1 MRENAK
7 EAPWPYSK
15 HILSLQ
21 LFLGQWRHIFF
32 HFFHSLYE
40 WKRMNIPCHVD
51 RCWWHYDPCFWRDIS
66 SPITGLLDTVH
77 SHRVRLRLQW
87 RGMRPRTTPSRIGVA
102 TFRHDWDWALPFH
115 HFGAWS
121 RSVLAN
127 TEVAG
132 DGSNTSC
139 ASIAVSGDGTKI
151 LGGRNAL
158 FFDIGG
164 RRRAGG
170 YSVPVPSV
178 RSSSHSR

>member
-87 RGMRPRTTPSRIGVA
+87 RGMRNATSDDTVKNRGCHFPSRLRLSTSIPS
-102 TFRHDWDWALPFH
+102 FRSLEQK
-115 HFGAWS
+115 
-121 RSVLAN
+121 RSSKY
-127 TEVAG
+127 
-132 DGSNTSC
+132 GSC
-139 ASIAVSGDGTKI
+139 
-151 LGGRNAL
+151 
-158 FFDIGG
+158 G
-164 RRRAGG
+164 RRKQ
-170 YSVPVPSV
+170 YIVCFH
-178 RSSSHSR
+178 RSIGRRDKNLGWTQCTFLRHRR